1 MKCVILVLA
10 PFISSLLYAANP
22 IVTLKAMANSKYVC
36 AENGG
41 GSALIANR
49 TSASTWE
56 QFEKVDLGN
65 GKFAF
70 KALANGK
77 YVCADNYGNNALI
90 ANRTAASTW
99 ESFSVVSMGGNKVAL
114 KAAVNNK
121 FVCAENG
128 GNSSLIA
135 NRASAA
141 GWETFEMV
149 PVGTVT
155 ASFYTT
161 SVNDDLDASDRTDF
175 ETSFRNLGYSFIGSN
190 GSVGTSSLNGLMGR
204 SDIKILYHTG
214 HGAEG
219 YIATQDG
226 GLNVNAVGG
235 INNNTFIAATCLT
248 MVPTT
253 WKSKMNS
260 NCQYLLGYT
269 KVSYDMIDNQVV
281 TSFANEVRNG
291 RNYMQAWYSAN
302 VAQSLLSDRWLGYV
316 REGGT
321 INEYSARSGVNPS
334 AAPAAPA
341 AFTAM
346 NDKVSAAPDLMNDQ
360 RSFAKAF
367 SRVTDNDITMS
378 RPENAFTSFYA
389 KDLNFLS
396 HAPMDESAA
405 IEVARNWIVNLPS
418 EAVLG
423 SVTPITVSGDSG
435 STVCAYIV
443 RYVKEVDGKVL
454 KTNGQGDQITLLVND
469 GQVIAST
476 RIWSEMKVAPKVRSA
491 VKGELLKTSEIIRR
505 ASDHIARI
513 IKQKVKVN
521 ISGLEPCYGQM
532 GSTVVPAYDLETDQ
546 GHFIVNAYTGE
557 LVF

>member
-1 MKCVILVLA
+1 MKRVFLVLT
-10 PFISSLLYAANP
+10 PLISSLLSGANP

-36 AENGG
+36 ADNGG
-41 GSALIANR
+41 ANALIANR
-49 TSASTWE
+49 TSASNWE

-70 KALANGK
+70 KALANGR

-128 GNSSLIA
+128 GNSPLIA
-135 NRASAA
+135 NRANAA

-161 SVNDDLDASDRTDF
+161 SVSDDLDASDRTDF
-175 ETSFRNLGYSFIGSN
+175 ETSFRDLGYTSLGSN
-190 GSVGTSSLNGLMGR
+190 GQVGTSALNSLMGR

-226 GLNVNAVGG
+226 GLSVNAVSG

-269 KVSYDMIDNQVV
+269 KVSYDMVDNQVV

-316 REGGT
+316 REGGA
-321 INEYSARSGVNPS
+321 INEYSARSGVTPRAS
-334 AAPAAPA
+334 AAPA
-341 AFTAM
+341 AFTAV
-346 NDKVSAAPDLMNDQ
+346 NEKVSAAPDLMADQ
-360 RSFAKAF
+360 RSFATSF
-367 SRVTDNDITMS
+367 SKVLDNDITMS
-378 RPENAFTSFYA
+378 RAENTFTSFYA
-389 KDLNFLS
+389 KDRNFLS
-396 HAPMDESAA
+396 HVPMDESAA
-405 IEVARNWIVNLPS
+405 IEVAKNWIVNLPS

-435 STVCAYIV
+435 TVVCAYIV

-454 KTNGQGDQITLLVND
+454 KTNGQGDQITLLVNN

-476 RIWSEMKVAPKVRSA
+476 RIWSEVNVAPKMRGA
-491 VKGELLKTSEIIRR
+491 VKGELLKVSEIVKR
-505 ASDHIARI
+505 AGHHIARML
-513 IKQKVKVN
+513 KHSYKVN
-521 ISGLEPCYGQM
+521 IFGLEPCYGQS

-546 GHFIVNAYTGE
+546 GHFIVNAHTGE